1 MIYIFL
7 FTDDPKFGKRKKDC
21 GKLMSSIKF
30 NHSIINE
37 SNTNISWVSLEHI
50 WQTLINLVEDL

>member
-21 GKLMSSIKF
+21 GKLMASIKF

-37 SNTNISWVSLEHI
+37 SNTNTSWVSLEHI
-50 WQTLINLVEDL
+50 W